1 MILKQC
7 VEEIIDKNFSSGD
20 FFDSHTVISLI
31 VQDPKYHLAYLQG
44 FHEKYFNCNVAQ
56 YHGHIAK
63 ELIGGLTNKVKAAP
77 DPVVTLN
84 IYGGKPTKN
93 ELWQKI

>member
-1 MILKQC
+1 MTLEQC

-20 FFDSHTVISLI
+20 FFDSHTIISLI
-31 VQDPKYHLAYLQG
+31 VQDPKYHLAYLQD
-44 FHEKYFNCNVAQ
+44 FHEKYFNCDVAQ

-63 ELIGGLTNKVKAAP
+63 DLIGGLLNKVKAISGSA
-77 DPVVTLN
+77 VTLN